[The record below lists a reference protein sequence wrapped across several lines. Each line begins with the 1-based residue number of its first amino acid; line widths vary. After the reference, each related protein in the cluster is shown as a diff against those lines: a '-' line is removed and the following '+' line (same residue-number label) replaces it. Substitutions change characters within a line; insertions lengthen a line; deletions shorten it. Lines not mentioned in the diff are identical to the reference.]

1 MRTSYLFFFIKLWS
15 CTEQIL
21 SAQGHTKAAFQ
32 RNHLDSERNEA
43 VVSLNVSLEDFGA
56 GAEHSF
62 KAGPVQ
68 LHTLEGSTC
77 HHRGRPGPVEQQG
90 YLTWKQGQHTVTRP
104 ALFQKVHI
112 PPSSRSACRTSPFIY
127 LLIDTLHN
135 SVDSKNAL
143 HMHNACV

>member
-1 MRTSYLFFFIKLWS
+1 MSASQEPKRAPICPKASLIKTVILPSHMRFVLTSTTRHKQKKIHIKCTLLIFFFFIKLWS
-15 CTEQIL
+15 CTEQIV

-56 GAEHSF
+56 GPEHSF
-62 KAGPVQ
+62 EAGPVQ

-90 YLTWKQGQHTVTRP
+90 YLTK
-104 ALFQKVHI
+104 I
-112 PPSSRSACRTSPFIY
+112 I
-127 LLIDTLHN
+127 
-135 SVDSKNAL
+135 
-143 HMHNACV
+143 